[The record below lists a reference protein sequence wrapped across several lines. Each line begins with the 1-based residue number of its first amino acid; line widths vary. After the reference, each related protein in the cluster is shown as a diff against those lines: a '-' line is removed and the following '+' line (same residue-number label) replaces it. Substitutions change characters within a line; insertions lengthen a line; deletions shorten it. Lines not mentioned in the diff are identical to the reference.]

1 MLSSSPRMSPFGT
14 KVRRTAGFPETRRVL
29 KYCCLFP
36 SEYGTVVQMPQYRVA
51 PERRASDMLTLG
63 EFLAVLSLTIT
74 AFSFGYRLGRDK
86 KNDINETKNTQE

>member
-1 MLSSSPRMSPFGT
+1 MLTSSPRMSPFGT
-14 KVRRTAGFPETRRVL
+14 KVRRTAGSPETRRVL

-36 SEYGTVVQMPQYRVA
+36 SEYGTVIQMPRHQVA

-86 KNDINETKNTQE
+86 KNDINGTKNIQE